1 MSFSY
6 PVEGLEAAPLE
17 AKDDKSEVSSANE
30 LKSSVESV
38 NIEDVL
44 LWLDDKNAEA
54 ARRSSS
60 KSETVNK
67 ELPID
72 LVTSEAVDNCT
83 DNQSSE
89 QNPDSNEP
97 EIETKIT
104 WNRFHGKIWVM
115 PTNLFVSSKTY
126 LTNWKSLMKLSTMPM
141 MMIIRN
147 RLE

>member
-97 EIETKIT
+97 EIKPKFS
-104 WNRFHGKIWVM
+104 WNCSHTHNADFSVIQILREINFWRF
-115 PTNLFVSSKTY
+115 
-126 LTNWKSLMKLSTMPM
+126 
-141 MMIIRN
+141 
-147 RLE
+147 

>member
-54 ARRSSS
+54 ALRSSS

-97 EIETKIT
+97 EIEDE
-104 WNRFHGKIWVM
+104 
-115 PTNLFVSSKTY
+115 
-126 LTNWKSLMKLSTMPM
+126 KLREIDFT
-141 MMIIRN
+141 
-147 RLE
+147 EKFA

>member
-54 ARRSSS
+54 ALRSSS

-97 EIETKIT
+97 EIEDEKIT
-104 WNRFHGKIWVM
+104 WNCSHNVDFSVIQILREINFWRF
-115 PTNLFVSSKTY
+115 
-126 LTNWKSLMKLSTMPM
+126 
-141 MMIIRN
+141 
-147 RLE
+147 